1 MHEKIEYGTY
11 QVRLPNG
18 FPIPDVPIHWMES
31 TSQVPHSI
39 ISMRSPLNR
48 DLEQE
53 IVPARAIVQFTHS
66 SRQQERE
73 S

>member
-18 FPIPDVPIHWMES
+18 FPIPDVPIHWMVS
-31 TSQVPHSI
+31 TSQVPLSG
-39 ISMRSPLNR
+39 RSPLSR
-48 DLEQE
+48 DLEPE
-53 IVPARAIVQFTHS
+53 IPPAHAIVQCTYS